1 MMSQKKRTTTKT
13 AKVFLDKIQNSVYA
27 TGMVQIPL
35 FILKNVGSIEVL
47 SPEQEKQITEK
58 IAKENCEESKNK
70 LFNSNLKLALKISRE
85 KTFQDSYAED
95 VFNEAC
101 IGLWEA
107 VSKYDA
113 SKGFRFS
120 TYAAFLMRSKIYDF
134 VCVKAKMI
142 RMDHKTLSRLKKIK
156 EFVNNF
162 YDEHGTEPTAVKIT
176 KSLDIRLE
184 SVEVLLNHIGPI
196 SSLDKNFESSNDF
209 YYSFSQHQEEDFHL
223 SDLQQQI
230 KKSFSEL
237 TEKEQLVVSK
247 RFGLD
252 GGDELIYSQIGRMLN
267 LTKQR
272 IEQINKSALDKVR
285 KSFINNGVKSL
296 EYI

>member
-1 MMSQKKRTTTKT
+1 MMSQKKRTATKT
-13 AKVFLDKIQNSVYA
+13 AKVFLDKIQSSVYA

-85 KTFQDSYAED
+85 KTFQD
-95 VFNEAC
+95 
-101 IGLWEA
+101 
-107 VSKYDA
+107 A

-156 EFVNNF
+156 EFVNSF
-162 YDEHGTEPTAVKIT
+162 YDEHGTEPTAAKIT

-184 SVEVLLNHIGPI
+184 SVEVLLNHIGSV

-209 YYSFSQHQEEDFHL
+209 YDSFSQHQEEDFNL